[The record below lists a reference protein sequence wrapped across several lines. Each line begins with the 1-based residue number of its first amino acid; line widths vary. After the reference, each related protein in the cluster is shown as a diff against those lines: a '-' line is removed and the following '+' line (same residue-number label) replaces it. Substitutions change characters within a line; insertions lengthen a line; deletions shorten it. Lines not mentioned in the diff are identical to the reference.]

1 MKKITALFMGFML
14 VLGLTA
20 CGNNE
25 KSRSSIKK
33 ATTETPKGTTST
45 ATTSSSGNTKSISGN
60 TLVVYYSASGY
71 TEKVAK
77 AIASETN
84 GDIFTIEPVE
94 PYSDEDLDWT
104 DSDSR
109 VSKEHDDESL
119 RNIKLKS
126 TFVPDWGKYDTVFV
140 GYPIWW
146 GIAAWP
152 VDNFIKGNDFT
163 GKTVIPFSTSTS
175 SGLGDSGELLKEMAG
190 TGEWSEGKRF
200 RSNAS
205 SEEVVSW
212 VKELGK

>member
-25 KSRSSIKK
+25 KSQSSVKK
-33 ATTETPKGTTST
+33 ASTETPKGTTST
-45 ATTSSSGNTKSISGN
+45 ATTSSSGNTKSISGK

-71 TEKVAK
+71 TEKAAK
-77 AIASETN
+77 AIEGETN

-126 TFVPDWGKYDTVFV
+126 TSVPDWDQYDTVFV

-146 GIAAWP
+146 GIAARP

-163 GKTVIPFSTSTS
+163 GKTVIPFATSTS
-175 SGLGDSGELLKEMAG
+175 SGLGDSGEFLKEMAG
-190 TGEWSEGKRF
+190 TGEWLDGHRF
-200 RSNAS
+200 ISGTS
-205 SEEVVSW
+205 TEEVASW